1 MIHFIAGGGNT
12 SLLFRSSFTSEHW
25 INRIQ
30 KYAAGYTSNDLKKFT
45 SDESGGASLPRKST
59 TASPPPGK
67 RIWHAMH
74 RINEDGLMNEYFLT
88 TFTRTYQ
95 VFFNERLTAFTI
107 GEWVEDIRVFAF
119 LK

>member
-1 MIHFIAGGGNT
+1 
-12 SLLFRSSFTSEHW
+12 
-25 INRIQ
+25 
-30 KYAAGYTSNDLKKFT
+30 
-45 SDESGGASLPRKST
+45 
-59 TASPPPGK
+59 
-67 RIWHAMH
+67 MH